1 MSADLALFPYTM
13 AGFELFCSEIVPT
26 LCFGL
31 KPTEDTFNGKND
43 IKLLANF
50 ANFKFQHDFQPFF

>member
-1 MSADLALFPYTM
+1 MYLYKKIGNTQYFTM
-13 AGFELFCSEIVPT
+13 AGFELFCSEIVRT

-31 KPTEDTFNGKND
+31 KPTKDTFNGKND

-50 ANFKFQHDFQPFF
+50 CQL